1 VGTEARR
8 RTVCSSPSEV
18 SLVIRVSSTMITAF
32 APSGRGAPVVMRAI
46 WPGWRG
52 GGDVAEACEI

>member
-1 VGTEARR
+1 M
-8 RTVCSSPSEV
+8 
-18 SLVIRVSSTMITAF
+18 IRVSSTMITAF